1 MKKKILIILALVLVI
16 SVLCCTVAVAEEIS
30 TEQPENDE
38 TVIVPEDTPEE
49 ENGES
54 SIADK
59 IQDAGSEALS
69 WAYVAVGGMS
79 GFVGLIVSVLLGS
92 VGTKLKQ
99 SILKAKEQN
108 TDISALKSSFN
119 DMVDEMN
126 ILKEILDSI
135 KSENGDA
142 LSSIITKLKTADGK
156 NDALCKTLATLI
168 NYSNLP
174 DASKENLLGEMNSAL
189 GYTKSEVSSDEK
201 VD

>member
-1 MKKKILIILALVLVI
+1 MKKKILIILMLVLAI

-54 SIADK
+54 SITDK

>member
-1 MKKKILIILALVLVI
+1 MKKKILIILALILVI

-54 SIADK
+54 TITDK

>member
-54 SIADK
+54 SITDK

-108 TDISALKSSFN
+108 TDILVLKSSFN

-156 NDALCKTLATLI
+156 NDALFKTLATLI

>member
-54 SIADK
+54 SITDK
-59 IQDAGSEALS
+59 IQDAGSKALS

-156 NDALCKTLATLI
+156 NDALFKTLATLI